1 MSIKTNITF
10 WKAKKFKSFYGS
22 ARPVKTG
29 WAIPFS
35 LILKP
40 VNNQTII

>member
-10 WKAKKFKSFYGS
+10 WKAKKIKGFYGS

-29 WAIPFS
+29 WAIPFFKIY
-35 LILKP
+35 ILCYK
-40 VNNQTII
+40 

>member
-10 WKAKKFKSFYGS
+10 WNTKISRSFYGS

-35 LILKP
+35 LILKSIK
-40 VNNQTII
+40 NKTII

>member
-10 WKAKKFKSFYGS
+10 WKARILSWFFGS

-29 WAIPFS
+29 WAIPFF
-35 LILKP
+35 
-40 VNNQTII
+40 